1 MKTVLTGILVL
12 FVSLNVI
19 SQETD
24 LLTQRNQLYQEYRQ
38 IKDTMTSRTWINMVN
53 LSNKLEQIVILDGL
67 LLDSLLTGT
76 PTTISLET
84 QILNLANIRDL
95 LLTDNS
101 KLNGKINTLEKTGKI
116 YKILFE
122 VCGVLLLLFIVT
134 AIILFNK
141 SQWANTQPDSFND
154 DMLKLKNKHK
164 EEVDKLKDEME
175 KYAEE
180 KLLLENNALEIKK
193 SFDVLKSEKQILA
206 EEVSSSNDNEIEEIR
221 KEMRE
226 LGSEVATVLEE
237 KDELEEA
244 LGVANQK
251 LAHQIDANKKF
262 EEELQDLF
270 QRFKRKED

>member
-1 MKTVLTGILVL
+1 ILVL
-12 FVSLNVI
+12 FVFLNVI

-38 IKDTMTSRTWINMVN
+38 IKDTMTSRTWMNMVN
-53 LSNKLEQIVILDGL
+53 LSNKLEQVVILDGL

-101 KLNGKINTLEKTGKI
+101 KLNGKINTLEKTGNL

-141 SQWANTQPDSFND
+141 SQRINTQPDSFND
-154 DMLKLKNKHK
+154 DILKLKNKHK

-175 KYAEE
+175 KHAEE

-193 SFDVLKSEKQILA
+193 SFDILKSEKQILA

-221 KEMRE
+221 EEMKE